1 MSDGRTVVGFDGTA
15 SAWRALDWA
24 ALRVGARGGTL
35 DVVMALDTRLGAAVF
50 GPHTDLSVTVEVELR
65 QARAHV
71 ASLAPG
77 VSAEFRWVDGP
88 PTGALLRTAEGASVL
103 AVGTD
108 RRVDGSGARIG
119 SLPLRVAAKA
129 QCTVA
134 IIPDAP
140 RPKRNVVVV
149 GIDRSSFARSALAL
163 AVTEASWL
171 GADIEAVHTWD
182 VPEVFQRALDEGQT
196 LDKDFLEREQSVVA
210 DAVADVPIAREAPI
224 TPFVV
229 RKNPATALIERG
241 RGAALVVV
249 GTRGRG
255 RFTATML
262 GSVSH
267 DLLLDL
273 PCPVLVTPK
282 EYAFVVPET
291 VEHG

>member
-24 ALRVGARGGTL
+24 ARRVSARGGTL
-35 DVVMALDTRLGAAVF
+35 DVVTALDTRLGAAVF
-50 GPHTDLSVTVEVELR
+50 GPHTDLASTVEAELR
-65 QARAHV
+65 QARAHT
-71 ASLAPG
+71 AALAPG
-77 VSAEFRWVDGP
+77 VAAGFRWVDGP
-88 PTGALLRTAEGASVL
+88 PAGALLRAAEGASLLV
-103 AVGTD
+103 VGTD
-108 RRVDGSGARIG
+108 RRVDGSGARLG
-119 SLPLRVAAKA
+119 SLPLRLAAKA
-129 QCTVA
+129 DGTVA
-134 IIPDAP
+134 VIPDTPA
-140 RPKRNVVVV
+140 PKRNVVVV

-171 GADIEAVHTWD
+171 GADVEAVHAWD
-182 VPEVFQRALDEGQT
+182 VPEVFQRALDEGST
-196 LDKDFLEREQSVVA
+196 VDRDFLEREQRVVP

-224 TPFVV
+224 TPVVV
-229 RKNPATALIERG
+229 RQNAATALIERG

-255 RFTATML
+255 TLAAAML

-282 EYAFVVPET
+282 EYAFVVPDD
-291 VEHG
+291 G